1 MPIFFAPRLWANSDP
16 TPQILARIDT
26 YAQAF
31 HKMGSGQEKI
41 IILALMGKGI
51 GDLKYN
57 RYKYLK
63 VVLYKRNLLGKIKI
77 HLSLIRSILSERTVI
92 SGDPY
97 FTFWFIWLYKKLLG
111 RKIRIQISVHGFP
124 LAGDKVRFINLRLL
138 GLRSASRKAD
148 SVRVVSQHL
157 SRFLQENW
165 GVDQNRIFVAPI
177 PVQIPGLPDNS
188 KKKKQI
194 LILGRMHEER
204 GILLSVEIALK
215 VLARNGDVSL
225 VLIGDGPLRS
235 KVESIV
241 DHSGFKARVKILGR
255 LPHSAV
261 FENMSESWLLLSSA
275 PEEGFGLAIREA
287 AYAGLFVV
295 ALSNLGTKEAR
306 QELSPALEVFSTNE
320 EAITACER
328 ALENQLSP
336 SDLDNIRSIRKTLN
350 QESLRK
356 IALSWL

>member
-1 MPIFFAPRLWANSDP
+1 MPLFFAPRLWANSDP
-16 TPQILARIDT
+16 IPQILERIDS

-31 HKMGSGQEKI
+31 HTLGNGQEKI
-41 IILALMGKGI
+41 TLLALTAKDT

-57 RYKYLK
+57 QFKDLT
-63 VVLYKRNLLGKIKI
+63 VVFYKRNFLGQIKI
-77 HLSLIRSILSERTVI
+77 YLSLILSILRERTVI

-97 FTFWFIWLYKKLLG
+97 LTFWVIWLLKKLLG
-111 RKIRIQISVHGFP
+111 RKIRIQISIHGLP
-124 LAGDKVRFINLRLL
+124 LSGGNLKFLNLRFL

-177 PVQIPGLPDNS
+177 PVQMPCLPDNS
-188 KKKKQI
+188 KKRKQI

-215 VLARNGDVSL
+215 VLARNPDVTL

-241 DHSGFKARVKILGR
+241 NQSGFRARVSILGS
-255 LPHSAV
+255 LPHADV
-261 FENMSESWLLLSSA
+261 FENMSESWMLVSSA

-287 AYAGLFVV
+287 AYAGLFVI
-295 ALSNLGTKEAR
+295 ALSNLGTKEAK
-306 QELSPALEVFSTNE
+306 QELSPALEVFSTTE
-320 EAITACER
+320 EAVTACER
-328 ALENQLSP
+328 ALRNQLSP
-336 SDLDNIRSIRKTLN
+336 SVLDDIRSVRKALN